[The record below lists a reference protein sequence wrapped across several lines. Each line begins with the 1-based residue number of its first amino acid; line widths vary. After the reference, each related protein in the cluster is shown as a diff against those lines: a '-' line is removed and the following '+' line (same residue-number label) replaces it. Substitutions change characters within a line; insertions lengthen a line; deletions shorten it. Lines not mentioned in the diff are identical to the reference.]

1 MELQNRKPYELP
13 LEPMS
18 QDYEAYTEEHFE
30 VWTTLYDAQLPIL
43 QCRATEKYFQGLELC
58 GFEREKIPVRLSAR
72 RRISEKKGQMRKNR
86 ENPKDPESKFLI

>member
-18 QDYEAYTEEHFE
+18 QEYEAYTEEHFE

-43 QCRATEKYFQGLELC
+43 QSRATEKYFQGLEL
-58 GFEREKIPVRLSAR
+58 VVLN
-72 RRISEKKGQMRKNR
+72 EKKFR
-86 ENPKDPESKFLI
+86 